1 MAKPVRTH
9 FAPRKI
15 AAEIIARLAAGADPV
30 RAAGSRRY
38 FKEQVEFYGLT
49 TPQLRAIC
57 GEFHERLQKS
67 WTLDQAMELCEILL
81 PGKKFEVKASSIIL
95 LLKFK
100 KEFGRE
106 TFRRIKAWL
115 AADYCDNWA
124 AVDVLCPEGLGFIL
138 DRNPALIED
147 IKTWTAHSNRWV
159 RRASIV
165 AFVPLARRGK
175 HLDAAYDIGRRM
187 FTTDDDLL
195 QKATGWMI
203 REAGKTDML
212 RLEAFLLKHG
222 PAIPRTTLRYAIER
236 FPEASRRR
244 LLAVTKPAR

>member
-1 MAKPVRTH
+1 MQKSEIE
-9 FAPRKI
+9 PRKI
-15 AAEIIARLAAGADPV
+15 AAEIIARLEAGADPV

-49 TPQLRAIC
+49 TPEMRAIC
-57 GEFHERLQKS
+57 GEFHERIKKS
-67 WTLDQAMELCEILL
+67 WTLDEAMALCEILL
-81 PGKKFEVKASSIIL
+81 PRKKMEAKAASIVL

-100 KEFGRE
+100 KEFGPD

-124 AVDVLCPEGLGFIL
+124 AVDILCPEGLGFLL
-138 DRNPALIED
+138 DRNPALIKD
-147 IKTWTAHSNRWV
+147 IKTWTAHPNRWV

-175 HLDAAYDIGRRM
+175 YLDAAYDIGRRM
-187 FTTDDDLL
+187 FATDDDLL
-195 QKATGWMI
+195 QKAAGWMI
-203 REAGKTDML
+203 REAGKTDMA
-212 RLEAFLLKHG
+212 RLEAFLLEHG

-236 FPEASRRR
+236 FSEVSRKR
-244 LLAVTKPAR
+244 LLAVTRKAR